1 MISLSDMRTRLFKLA
16 DHVVAT
22 GEPLLIERKGVRLR
36 LIRDDSMPLP
46 RSRLAQLTERVAVLG
61 APLSPEESPA
71 LWSGLNDTQPAYQIS
86 VPRSENDASN
96 AKASRDKRKS

>member
-36 LIRDDSMPLP
+36 LIRDDSLPLP

-71 LWSGLNDTQPAYQIS
+71 LWSGLNATS
-86 VPRSENDASN
+86 ASN
-96 AKASRDKRKS
+96 QRAEEREQRKQ

>member
-22 GEPLLIERKGVRLR
+22 GEPLFIERKGVRLR
-36 LIRDDSMPLP
+36 LIRDDSLP
-46 RSRLAQLTERVAVLG
+46 IVRARLAQLTERVAVIG

-71 LWSGLNDTQPAYQIS
+71 LWSGLSAMSPGRRDLNDTRQALS
-86 VPRSENDASN
+86 GRA
-96 AKASRDKRKS
+96 ARKP

>member
-36 LIRDDSMPLP
+36 LIRDESLP
-46 RSRLAQLTERVAVLG
+46 TVRSRLAQLTERVAVLG

-71 LWSGLNDTQPAYQIS
+71 LWSGLNDTQIEFQTS
-86 VPRSENDASN
+86 VVKRKNGASN
-96 AKASRDKRKS
+96 AKSSRGTRKS